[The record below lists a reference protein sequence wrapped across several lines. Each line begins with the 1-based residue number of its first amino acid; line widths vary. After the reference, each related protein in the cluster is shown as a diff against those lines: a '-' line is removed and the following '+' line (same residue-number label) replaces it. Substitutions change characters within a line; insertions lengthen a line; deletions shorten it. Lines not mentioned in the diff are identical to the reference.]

1 MRHGSVPA
9 RLVDLERR
17 TLSVP
22 VAAKHLP
29 VARRHGRH
37 ATKREE
43 VTGGHLDVAILGH
56 QRTACAAGACCAWW
70 TKTGMALNS
79 MRAYLGQPVSRTYA
93 NGPTPRAAA
102 VLLGDPAGVDFAV
115 TPAVWPAGTEV
126 MYRVVTTNGDKGFR
140 LSGNTFQR
148 GGRKAGDVIAF
159 YELARLDGGWTYGHS
174 NRMVLA

>member
-1 MRHGSVPA
+1 
-9 RLVDLERR
+9 
-17 TLSVP
+17 
-22 VAAKHLP
+22 
-29 VARRHGRH
+29 
-37 ATKREE
+37 
-43 VTGGHLDVAILGH
+43 
-56 QRTACAAGACCAWW
+56 
-70 TKTGMALNS
+70 MALNS

-140 LSGNTFQR
+140 LIGNTFQR